1 MRIASWNVNSIRA
14 RENRVLNWL
23 DAHQPDVLCLQELKC
38 LEEEFPFDGFD
49 QLGYEVSL
57 VGQRTY
63 NGVAIASLAPQEDV
77 RERVPWPDD
86 EHARGVAALIDGV
99 RVVSVYVP
107 NGQAV
112 ESEAWAYKLAWLDRL
127 RDWLDANASPDEP
140 LVVCGDFNIAPD
152 DRDVYDPAA
161 WHEQNLCS
169 TPERERLQ
177 ALLDWGLQDALR
189 VVDDAPG
196 LYTWWDFLT
205 DGFLHGRGL
214 RIDLHLITPPL
225 AERLEAVEIDSDE
238 RAGDKPSD
246 HAPVTLVLR
255 D

>member
-23 DAHQPDVLCLQELKC
+23 DQHQPDVLCLQELKC

-63 NGVAIASLAPQEDV
+63 NGVAIASLGGQEEVELGAPWPEDV
-77 RERVPWPDD
+77 Q
-86 EHARGVAALIDGV
+86 ARGVSAVVDGV
-99 RVVSVYVP
+99 RVLSVYVP

-112 ESEAWAYKLAWLDRL
+112 ESEAWAYKLAWLERL
-127 RDWLDANASPDEP
+127 RDWLDATASPDEP
-140 LVVCGDFNIAPD
+140 LVICGDFNIAPD
-152 DRDVYDPAA
+152 DRDVWDPDA
-161 WHEQNLCS
+161 WREQNLCS
-169 TPERERLQ
+169 TPERERLR
-177 ALLDWGLQDALR
+177 ALLDWGLTDALR
-189 VVDDAPG
+189 ATTDAPG

-205 DGFLHGRGL
+205 DGFLYGRGL
-214 RIDLHLITPPL
+214 RIDLHLITQPL
-225 AERLEAVEIDSDE
+225 VERLEAVEIDTEE
-238 RAGDKPSD
+238 RAGEGPSD